1 MNFHP
6 LPRVSKYR
14 VSIKFRNRNACSSRR
29 PSFISDI
36 FIHRS
41 LRSTIVSGFSV
52 FRTIFSNLHAI
63 KIVLVSK
70 FLKIHLL
77 PFFFF
82 KSNENILSQVEGSIE
97 KKKKKKKEIAI
108 KSFSRS
114 SFSPP
119 VEFIRRRLSRLL
131 AVSFQRSKIHKSR
144 ACPSTHTRVKTC
156 RAMIGGSEEDPICN
170 KRFQRVQM
178 ATLIYE

>member
-41 LRSTIVSGFSV
+41 PRSTIVSGFSV

-97 KKKKKKKEIAI
+97 KKKKKERNRDKIVL
-108 KSFSRS
+108 SFIIFTARRVYSSPVITTSR
-114 SFSPP
+114 
-119 VEFIRRRLSRLL
+119 
-131 AVSFQRSKIHKSR
+131 
-144 ACPSTHTRVKTC
+144 
-156 RAMIGGSEEDPICN
+156 
-170 KRFQRVQM
+170 RFVP
-178 ATLIYE
+178 TFENS